1 MGLKTERLLIALPL
15 YEYNKYIKMTKKTFL
30 TIITGV
36 VIIIMASFILLAK
49 PVIKPVMETKFPN
62 QIMGSDE

>member
-1 MGLKTERLLIALPL
+1 
-15 YEYNKYIKMTKKTFL
+15 MTKRTFL

-62 QIMGSDE
+62 QIMESDE

>member
-1 MGLKTERLLIALPL
+1 
-15 YEYNKYIKMTKKTFL
+15 MTKKTFL